1 MREEL
6 KAIRRRIASELQET
20 EYSEEVLLTLIDR
33 ALTEWG
39 RRQGLSLKAKEIC
52 RKQLLDSFRGMDILQ
67 PLLEDDSITEIMVN
81 GMNGIFVEKGNE
93 MLRWDRQFSGR
104 EALDDVI
111 QVMAASVNRLV
122 NTASPIADLRL
133 GDGSRVNIVLPPA
146 APDGPVVTIR
156 KFFRDPLTM
165 EKLLSLEALTPACAA
180 FLKSAV
186 MCGCNIFISGG
197 TGSGKT
203 TFLNALSAFIPSEE
217 RVITIE
223 DSLEL
228 QLQGLP
234 NLVRMETRDPNL
246 EGSGRISIRDLIRTS
261 LRMRPDRIVVGE
273 VRGEEALDMLQ
284 AMNTGCRGSLST
296 GHANSA
302 VHMLS
307 RLETMALMGGDLPLT
322 AVRSQIA
329 SALDLLVHLGRTRD
343 RKRRL
348 LSVCEVLGMEK
359 GEIRI
364 ETIMEYS
371 EKEGLHFTGRQ
382 PSKTGKW
389 REIFGGIPR
398 FQEDGS
404 FVLQDETG
412 AAAPFGVSAFP
423 EPDA

>member
-6 KAIRRRIASELQET
+6 KRIRRRIALDLKET
-20 EYSEEVLLTLIDR
+20 DYSEAALLEEIDR

-39 RRQGLSLKAKEIC
+39 RDQGLSLKAKETY

-67 PLLEDDSITEIMVN
+67 PLLEDDAVTEIMVN
-81 GMNGIFVEKGNE
+81 GTKNIFVERGNE
-93 MLRWDRQFSGR
+93 IRLWNRNFSGR

-111 QVMAASVNRLV
+111 QVMAARVNRMV

-133 GDGSRVNIVLPPA
+133 PDSSRVNIVLPPA

-156 KFFRDPLTM
+156 KFFKDPLTM
-165 EKLLSLEALTPACAA
+165 EKLIALEALTPACAA
-180 FLKSAV
+180 FLESAV
-186 MCGCNIFISGG
+186 KCGCNIFISGG

-203 TFLNALSAFIPSEE
+203 TFLNALSAFIPAEE

-246 EGSGRISIRDLIRTS
+246 EGLGRISIRDLIRTA

-273 VRGEEALDMLQ
+273 VRGEETLDMLQ

-302 VHMLS
+302 AHMLS
-307 RLETMALMGGDLPLT
+307 RLETMALMGGELPLG
-322 AVRSQIA
+322 AIRGQIA
-329 SALDLLVHLGRTRD
+329 SALDLMIHLGRQKD
-343 RKRRL
+343 RKRRV
-348 LSVCEVLGMEK
+348 LSVCEVLGLEK

-364 ETIMEYS
+364 ETILEYT
-371 EKEGLHFTGRQ
+371 EKNGLRFIGEQ
-382 PSKTGKW
+382 PRKTKKW
-389 REIFGGIPR
+389 REIFGAVPVFG
-398 FQEDGS
+398 EDGT
-404 FVLQDETG
+404 FCLKNDEG
-412 AAAPFGVSAFP
+412 AAAPL
-423 EPDA
+423 